1 MAKEITI
8 PHPRAFIAALAV
20 VPVSTTLS
28 MVYGTQFVG
37 KFFFVCK
44 IPYIQWRACDF
55 FSWLRIVILA
65 HDTVRHQ
72 RK

>member
-8 PHPRAFIAALAV
+8 PHTRAFIAALAV

-37 KFFFVCK
+37 KFFLFVK
-44 IPYIQWRACDF
+44 SHI
-55 FSWLRIVILA
+55 FSGELVTSFLGF
-65 HDTVRHQ
+65 VL
-72 RK
+72 